1 MILLDV
7 NVLIYAF
14 WPGAPDHQATAA
26 WLTAAA
32 SGDEAVVVPD
42 VVLSGYLRIVTGSRV
57 FQIAE
62 PLENALDF
70 AEQLLLGSAIFIGHT
85 GDQHWGIFRDL
96 CKRAG
101 VTGKMVTDAYL
112 SAMAIEAGATLI
124 TFDRD
129 FARFPGL
136 TWRHPLSGPSV
147 TNVP

>member
-14 WPGAPDHQATAA
+14 WPGAAEHRATAT

-32 SGDEAVVVPD
+32 SGDERVIVPD

-62 PLENALDF
+62 PLENALAF
-70 AEQLLLGSAIFIGHT
+70 AEQLLLGSAISIGHAS
-85 GDQHWGIFRDL
+85 DRHWGIFAHL
-96 CKRAG
+96 CKRAS
-101 VTGKMVTDAYL
+101 VRGKLATDAIL
-112 SAMAIEAGATLI
+112 SAMAIEAGATLVP
-124 TFDRD
+124 FDRD

-136 TWRHPLSGPSV
+136 TWRHALSGPAI